1 MDQETGRPSDIMDL
15 LENDLTE
22 TDGTQ
27 ILAEIEEEV
36 DDDNNSGQTEV
47 PAEGVVPAA
56 RPRPTTIT
64 RDELLQLISQ
74 TGFRRI
80 FYSPRGTRGRGE
92 DDDNDEDDDSYHPG
106 SRSRAQARRPHVP
119 FPKIPSEEGRAL
131 MASGT
136 FGTNER
142 LESTILPRKKLSRK
156 ILERELGSG
165 SFGRQRN
172 INRLAFQDMIP
183 ASSADSIIHY
193 DSRCYS
199 GQFSDD
205 GNFFFSCS
213 QDFRVRMYDTS
224 NPYKWRYY
232 KSVS

>member
-1 MDQETGRPSDIMDL
+1 MDQETGNPSDIMDL
-15 LENDLTE
+15 LEGNITE
-22 TDGTQ
+22 TEETQ
-27 ILAEIEEEV
+27 ILAEMEEEV
-36 DDDNNSGQTEV
+36 DDDNNSGRTGV
-47 PAEGVVPAA
+47 PAAGVVAAA

-64 RDELLQLISQ
+64 RNELLQLISQ

-80 FYSPRGTRGRGE
+80 FYSPQGARGRGE
-92 DDDNDEDDDSYHPG
+92 DDNDDDDDSYHPG
-106 SRSRAQARRPHVP
+106 SRNRARARRPHVP

-131 MASGT
+131 MSSGT

-142 LESTILPRKKLSRK
+142 LESTILPRKKLARK

-172 INRLAFQDMIP
+172 INRLVSQEMIP

-232 KSVS
+232 KSVT